1 MLTLYRR
8 HKRTCPNFALA
19 RREKQRAC
27 KCKFWVDGILAGD
40 EVRLS
45 LDTRDEKKALQLKYD
60 MERKDE
66 VIEHGAPVTPAE
78 AWKAKIAE
86 LEASKLSHQT
96 VRKYKLLE
104 RQMTAYGKSQGL
116 TALVEFNLDTLS
128 RFRQSWK
135 DSPRTASKKLERLRA
150 FFRFCL
156 DRQWVESN
164 PAAKIKLPK
173 VTPCPTM
180 PLSHEEMVKIL
191 AACDGLQVSSQPSAR
206 LGAHRLKTLIL
217 VMRYTGLRISDA
229 VSLTVDRLDGKKIFL
244 YTAKTGVPVFSILP
258 DYVLHALE
266 ATPRV
271 TDTRFFWSGN
281 GKRETAI
288 CDYQEKLKNVFAA
301 AGISKGLGNAV
312 SHRLRDTFAVEGLL
326 AGWPI
331 ERLSILLGHQS
342 IRITEKHYAPWT
354 RSRQE
359 QIESDLNAAWKKD
372 TFLSENS
379 GTNQVHSENGRPN

>member
-1 MLTLYRR
+1 
-8 HKRTCPNFALA
+8 
-19 RREKQRAC
+19 
-27 KCKFWVDGILAGD
+27 VDGVIAGE

-116 TALVEFNLDTLS
+116 TALVEFNLDMLS